1 MSGLGPVL
9 GSIVTSR
16 DRPARY
22 VAGAAQPEEG
32 EQDQRHAD
40 DHRSTAGGAGR
51 RPRPNFAATAKKFEE
66 RQQRLETR
74 LENAEG
80 LFRLASDYILS
91 LRYHIAE
98 GKPPPPPPF
107 PVQLTKGLGGDR

>member
-1 MSGLGPVL
+1 MSGLGQTVAM
-9 GSIVTSR
+9 IVTPAFGLLGVWLVQRNAKKANKTSDTQTIIDQLQEER
-16 DRPARY
+16 AADR
-22 VAGAAQPEEG
+22 V
-32 EQDQRHAD
+32 
-40 DHRSTAGGAGR
+40 
-51 RPRPNFAATAKKFEE
+51 NFAAVAQKFED